1 MDRPAPGRP
10 RLKTQAMKDSKPSD
24 NIRALRAPRSEIAFR
39 HGPGRRI
46 VRYDDRS
53 LEVEWQLGDRKRVA
67 RHDLL
72 MLSPLFMED
81 STQPPDV
88 LISVR
93 NALLWVAAATTLY
106 FSDYHAGIPLAA
118 PLLALIGAGQL
129 LATLPKMRPAGP
141 CTVICE
147 TSGLEIVDIPHAR
160 TDENHRL
167 GFEAGLRRNIEE
179 VHRQWRDE
187 EY

>member
-1 MDRPAPGRP
+1 
-10 RLKTQAMKDSKPSD
+10 MKDSKPKD

-39 HGPGRRI
+39 HGLGRRI
-46 VRYDDRS
+46 VRYGERS
-53 LEVEWQLGDRKRVA
+53 LEVEWRLGDQRRVA

-81 STQPPDV
+81 STQPAEAFKA
-88 LISVR
+88 IR
-93 NALLWVAAATTLY
+93 TALLWLAGAATLY

-118 PLLALIGAGQL
+118 PLLALVGLGKLAAAVPL
-129 LATLPKMRPAGP
+129 LRAPGP
-141 CTVICE
+141 RTVICE
-147 TSGLEIVDIPHAR
+147 STGFEVVDIPHAR

-179 VHRQWRDE
+179 IHRQWRDE